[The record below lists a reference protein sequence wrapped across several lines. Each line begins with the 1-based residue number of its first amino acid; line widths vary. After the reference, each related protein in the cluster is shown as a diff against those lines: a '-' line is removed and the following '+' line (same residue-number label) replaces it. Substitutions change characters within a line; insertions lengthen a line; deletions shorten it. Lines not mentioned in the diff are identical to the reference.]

1 MTDAEII
8 AHVEL
13 CLALGLPELR
23 AAKVPELLE
32 IARRIVGETPA
43 VAVEYPEDP
52 YVP

>member
-13 CLALGLPELR
+13 CLALGLPELH

-32 IARRIVGETPA
+32 IAKRALPEQPTP
-43 VAVEYPEDP
+43 AVEYPEDP
-52 YVP
+52 NVP